1 MDATDALENKLN
13 KEIDKKNLE
22 IADLKGKILELN
34 SKIGA
39 LGGDIKVAA
48 EGAEKTRLE
57 HESLL
62 NTEKDKYIESKEAD
76 RSLRTTEAQRV
87 QKNMQKAIDDLK
99 HENEVLREDERQ
111 WKIREADLKTEI
123 GNLLDS
129 VNKRSQLEEH
139 VINIGLSNNYF
150 KNIAEIFKKEII
162 E

>member
-1 MDATDALENKLN
+1 MN
-13 KEIDKKNLE
+13 KELEKKSLE
-22 IADLKGKILELN
+22 IADLKGKIQELN
-34 SKIGA
+34 NKVHA

-62 NTEKDKYIESKEAD
+62 NVEKDKYSEAKDAD

-87 QKNMQKAIDDLK
+87 QKNLQKVIDDLK
-99 HENEVLREDERQ
+99 HENEILREDERQ

-150 KNIAEIFKKEII
+150 KNIA
-162 E
+162 

>member
-1 MDATDALENKLN
+1 M
-13 KEIDKKNLE
+13 
-22 IADLKGKILELN
+22 
-34 SKIGA
+34 A
-39 LGGDIKVAA
+39 LGGDLKVAA

-62 NTEKDKYIESKEAD
+62 NTEKEKYVESKDAD

-87 QKNMQKAIDDLK
+87 QKNLQKVIDDLN
-99 HENEVLREDERQ
+99 HENEVLRDEERQ
-111 WKIREADLKTEI
+111 WKIREADLRTEI

-150 KNIAEIFKKEII
+150 KNIAEIFKKEIV
-162 E
+162 